1 MNTRSKT
8 TWALALAAVTL
19 SLTSACGTEVAPPA
33 QDIGNVN
40 KPQAPALEQGTDASL
55 RDKLENSE
63 PSQRPMSGQ
72 WWERGDGN
80 APAERNL
87 ARRDFNDDGGY

>member
-8 TWALALAAVTL
+8 TWALALAAITL
-19 SLTSACGTEVAPPA
+19 SLTSACGSEVSPPA
-33 QDIGNVN
+33 QDINN
-40 KPQAPALEQGTDASL
+40 ANQPKAPGLEQGTARLQHDDAA
-55 RDKLENSE
+55 E
-63 PSQRPMSGQ
+63 RPMSGQ

-87 ARRDFNDDGGY
+87 NRKDFNDDGGA

>member
-19 SLTSACGTEVAPPA
+19 SLTSACGSEVAPPA

-40 KPQAPALEQGTDASL
+40 RPQAPGVEQGTARLQNDDSGGTAG
-55 RDKLENSE
+55 
-63 PSQRPMSGQ
+63 PS
-72 WWERGDGN
+72 
-80 APAERNL
+80 ERNL
-87 ARRDFNDDGGY
+87 ARKDFTDNGGA